1 MRAMKA
7 RLQASALAVMVMALA
22 LESGV
27 AAQAETSI
35 ETVPTHSFSGAYLAG
50 RAAEFDNDLES
61 AISYYERAIAFDP
74 DNVELQQTL
83 LLALVSRGR
92 MEEAL
97 LYAEKLKSVP
107 EAERFSRLVL
117 AVDAFKKED
126 YAAAERWLRLALESD
141 LDRLITGIMTT
152 WAVTGREGPEAG
164 LARLDGLEGPAWY
177 DLFKSYHRALL
188 LAQAG
193 RGDEA
198 SEAFETLIGAF
209 AGRPVTAD
217 TFGRIAEAYAALLS
231 SRGDTEK
238 AFEVLE
244 KAEAAGGGVALVPE
258 LRRRLEAGE
267 AIDPVVVTPSDG
279 ASEIL
284 LNVATE
290 LANTGGDSF
299 VRLYLRYAQALDPDN
314 DAVLVQLAHVAE
326 RQQEGETAIALYRQI
341 DERSPRA
348 RFAGLQIGLNLADLE
363 RNDEAVEHLKQV
375 LEDDPDDMRSYLAL
389 GGVYFAQKN
398 YRAAADLYD
407 TAIARIGDPKPEHWN
422 IFYQRGIA
430 YERLKEW
437 PKAEPNFRKA
447 LELYP
452 DHPQVL
458 NYLGYSWVDM
468 NMNLEEGMEL
478 IRRAVELRPSD
489 GYIVDSLGWAYYRL
503 GQYEE
508 AVEHLERAVSLRPDD
523 AILNDH
529 LGDAYWRVGRRLE
542 ARYQW
547 AHARDLDPEPE
558 ILAQVER
565 KLEEG
570 LPPGEDD
577 RKLAEAAGAARNVM
591 NDASNALPPEAAA
604 PEADASPAAPETPGT
619 AEADKDQPKPAQ
631 AEPKPEASAEP
642 DAEIYTVKPGQTLWS
657 IAVEELGDGER
668 FREILELNPVLK
680 RDPNR
685 IRPGQ
690 ELRLPR

>member
-7 RLQASALAVMVMALA
+7 GLQAGALAVMVMALS
-22 LESGV
+22 LKGGI
-27 AAQAETSI
+27 AAQAESSI

-61 AISYYERAIAFDP
+61 AISYYERAIAFEP
-74 DNVELQQTL
+74 DNVDLQQTL

-97 LYAEKLKSVP
+97 TYAEKLQSVP

-117 AVDAFKKED
+117 AVDAFKRED
-126 YAAAERWLRLALESD
+126 YSAAERWLRLAVGSD
-141 LDRLITGIMTT
+141 LDRLITGIMSS
-152 WAVTGREGPEAG
+152 WAVTGREGPESG
-164 LARLDGLEGPAWY
+164 LARLDRLDGPAWY

-193 RGDEA
+193 REEEA
-198 SEAFETLIGAF
+198 SKAFDTLIDAF

-217 TFGRIAEAYAALLS
+217 TFGRIAEAYAAFLS

-244 KAEAAGGGVALVPE
+244 QAEAAGGGVALVPE
-258 LRRRLEAGE
+258 LRQRLEAGE
-267 AIDPVVVTPSDG
+267 TLDPVIVTPSDG

-290 LANTGGDSF
+290 LANAGGDSF

-314 DAVLVQLAHVAE
+314 DAVLAQLAHVAE
-326 RQQEGETAIALYRQI
+326 RQQKGETAIALYSQI
-341 DERSPRA
+341 DENSPRA
-348 RFAGLQIGLNLADLE
+348 RFAGLQIGLNLADLD
-363 RNDEAVEHLKQV
+363 RKDEAVEHLKQV
-375 LEDDPDDMRSYLAL
+375 LEDDPDDMRGYLAL
-389 GGVYFAQKN
+389 GGVYFSQKN

-407 TAIARIGDPKPEHWN
+407 SAIGRIGEPKPEHWN
-422 IFYQRGIA
+422 MFYQRGIA

-489 GYIVDSLGWAYYRL
+489 GYIVDSLGWAHYRL

-523 AILNDH
+523 AVLNDH

-547 AHARDLDPEPE
+547 AHARDLEPEPDL
-558 ILAQVER
+558 LAVIER

-570 LPPGEDD
+570 LPPVEDD
-577 RKLAEAAGAARNVM
+577 RKLADAAGIARNVM
-591 NDASNALPPEAAA
+591 NDASNAPLPEAGA
-604 PEADASPAAPETPGT
+604 PEADASSAAPEAPGT
-619 AEADKDQPKPAQ
+619 AEADRDQLEPAET
-631 AEPKPEASAEP
+631 EPEPEAAAEP

-657 IAVEELGDGER
+657 IAVEELGNGER
-668 FREILELNPVLK
+668 FREILELNPILK